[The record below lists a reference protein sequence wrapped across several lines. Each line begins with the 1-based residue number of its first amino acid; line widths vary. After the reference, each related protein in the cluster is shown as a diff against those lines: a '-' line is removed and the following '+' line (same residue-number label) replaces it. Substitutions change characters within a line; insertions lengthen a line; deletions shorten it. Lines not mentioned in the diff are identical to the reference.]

1 MGIPGI
7 YWAVRALNSL
17 QKSIA
22 LRPREPSTGPI
33 GGEGVAWPAGH
44 MNFTGVRR
52 RLERDV
58 PVSTRIVEAAF
69 LDMVPDCTSANKQ
82 RKTFDE
88 VRVNWDS
95 QQSHSRLEREMVAG
109 RRLTGTTELYQSE
122 MQGQVGNKR
131 VSTLLKLTSILLS
144 NYY

>member
-44 MNFTGVRR
+44 MNFTGIRR

-69 LDMVPDCTSANKQ
+69 LDMVPDCTSASSGKLS
-82 RKTFDE
+82 KKL
-88 VRVNWDS
+88 WS
-95 QQSHSRLEREMVAG
+95 I
-109 RRLTGTTELYQSE
+109 GTASGPESD
-122 MQGQVGNKR
+122 
-131 VSTLLKLTSILLS
+131 
-144 NYY
+144 